1 MKSATTRRGR
11 YQFGPKELCP
21 CGKSSDY
28 HPILNSPGG
37 GGQCFNRKC
46 GQKWFPPKPTKQM
59 LHHLSAVRQ
68 SARQASGSG
77 NAHAPRSSGSGNQ
90 PVESSTI
97 TTDMTTPAFFGAPDR
112 IHIYHDEDGNPL
124 YRILVKKHDV
134 GTGKNVIAQRW
145 DGTTYV
151 NGLGDISRVLYR
163 LPDVLKGIQDGRQ
176 IIIVEGEKDADTLMG
191 HGLVATTAVG
201 GACKW
206 AHEYSSVLD
215 GADVLIIPDLDD
227 IGQRH
232 GREVAESLRSVGYL
246 ASLRILD
253 LHALGPDLPE
263 KSDVSDYLEGGGS
276 LDALLE
282 HAATLPDLASDGKQ
296 YPTLP
301 QGVYDNLPEPLAGI
315 LHAIDDNEERATLLL
330 ACLTTLSSVLPNVH
344 FRYHRTT
351 YNAPL
356 YLFVLGPAGSG
367 KAIACHALELVRSVD
382 DRLARE
388 HEENMKRYNR
398 EQEEY
403 RSTMQKSGRATW
415 RGDRPTQRGDVPVMP
430 ERRCLIAP
438 ADSTAPSIN
447 ILLAANG
454 SILIADS
461 EADSL
466 ATALNQD
473 HGDLSPVLR
482 KAFGHEPV
490 AISRVQDR
498 RFVSC
503 ERPRLAVL
511 LSGTPRQLLPLLR
524 DSENGL
530 ASRFAY
536 HIVRGRDEFIN
547 PFENQHHDIRD
558 TVRAAA
564 GGIDELYGFLW
575 ALGTDDVVFRLTPEQ
590 EADFHARYSRR
601 KSLSSD
607 DHEAITG
614 AIHRLGIIEM
624 RIAMILT
631 VLRLWLKDRMG
642 MARRLTCSEEDY
654 RTASLVSEYFL
665 HTASTVLGYLPRSP
679 NPSLARLPNRTAEW
693 FAALP
698 DEVTTREAIT
708 QGEYYGVPKRTVE
721 RTLRSSILFRREGR
735 AKYRKVP
742 P

>member
-1 MKSATTRRGR
+1 MKRTLTRKRR
-11 YQFGPKELCP
+11 YRFGPKQLCP
-21 CGKSSDY
+21 CRKSHDY
-28 HPILNSPGG
+28 HPILDSDGG
-37 GGQCFNRKC
+37 GGKCFNRKC
-46 GQKWFPPKPTKQM
+46 GQRWFPPKRAKPF
-59 LHHLSAVRQ
+59 LHHLDAARQ
-68 SARQASGSG
+68 SARQAPSYGS
-77 NAHAPRSSGSGNQ
+77 NATRSSGSGNQ
-90 PVESSTI
+90 SAESSTI
-97 TTDMTTPAFFGAPDR
+97 TTDMTTPAFFGTPDR
-112 IHIYHDEDGNPL
+112 IHVYHDEEGNPL

-145 DGTTYV
+145 DGISYV
-151 NGLGDISRVLYR
+151 NGLGDIPRVLYR
-163 LPDVLKGIQDGRQ
+163 LPDVLKGIQDGKQ
-176 IIIVEGEKDADTLMG
+176 VVIVEGEKDADTLAG

-215 GADVLIIPDLDD
+215 GADILIIPDLDD

-232 GREVAESLRSVGYL
+232 GHEVAESLRSVGYL

-253 LHALGPDLPE
+253 LHALAPDLPE

-282 HAATLPDLASDGKQ
+282 HAATLPDLANDGTR
-296 YPTLP
+296 YPSLSP
-301 QGVYDNLPEPLAGI
+301 DVYDNLPEPLAGI
-315 LHAIDDNEERATLLL
+315 LHSIDDNEERATLLL
-330 ACLTTLSSVLPNVH
+330 ACLTTLSAVLPNVH
-344 FRYHRTT
+344 FRYHTNT

-356 YLFVLGPAGSG
+356 YLFVIGPAGSG
-367 KAIACHALELVRSVD
+367 KSIACYALELVRSVD

-403 RSTMQKSGRATW
+403 RSTVQKSAKGTW
-415 RGDRPTQRGDVPVMP
+415 RGEKSGQRGDVPVMP
-430 ERRCLIAP
+430 ERRCLVAP

-447 ILLAANG
+447 LLLAANG

-490 AISRVQDR
+490 SISRVQDR
-498 RFVSC
+498 RFVTC

-536 HIVRGRDEFIN
+536 HIVRGKVEFIN

-564 GGIDELYGFLW
+564 GGIDELYGFLS
-575 ALGTDDVVFRLTPEQ
+575 ALGTDEVLFQLTEEQ
-590 EADFHARYSRR
+590 QADFYARYSRW
-601 KSLSSD
+601 KSLHSD
-607 DHEAITG
+607 DHEAMTG
-614 AIHRLGIIEM
+614 VIHRLAIIEM

-631 VLRLWLKDRMG
+631 VLRTWLKDRMG
-642 MARRLTCSEEDY
+642 MTRKLTCSDDDY
-654 RTASLVSEYFL
+654 RTASLLSEYFL
-665 HTASTVLGYLPRSP
+665 QTASTVLGYLPRSP
-679 NPSLARLPNRTAEW
+679 NPALARMPTRTTEW

-698 DEVTTREAIT
+698 DEVTTSEAIT
-708 QGEYYGVPKRTVE
+708 QGEYYGVPRRTVE
-721 RTLRSSILFRREGR
+721 RTLRSPILFRREGR